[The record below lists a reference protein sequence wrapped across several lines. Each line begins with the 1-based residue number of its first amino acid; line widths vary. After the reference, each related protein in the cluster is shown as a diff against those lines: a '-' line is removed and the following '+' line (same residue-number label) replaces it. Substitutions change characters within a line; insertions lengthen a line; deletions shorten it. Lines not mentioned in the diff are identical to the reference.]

1 MTALWRLRKRNHRVD
16 AELEQSGANRVELR
30 FVYDG
35 RPVFAREWRTRRS
48 ALAHASQK
56 RRELERAGWVEHW

>member
-1 MTALWRLRKRNHRVD
+1 MTSLWRLRKRNHRVD
-16 AELEQSGANRVELR
+16 AQLEESPRRVELR

-48 ALAHASQK
+48 ALAQASKK